1 MENERQ
7 VTLKSKS
14 KLILND
20 FFSKFQAYKTDF
32 IKKWLLKELNKTRY
46 S

>member
-14 KLILND
+14 KLILNG
-20 FFSKFQAYKTDF
+20 FFPNFKL
-32 IKKWLLKELNKTRY
+32 IKQISLKNGC
-46 S
+46 